1 MWFRDD
7 IRNILLGL
15 EIASAHPTAYFN
27 DSEMDAYR
35 AGFRAAII
43 ASAASFGI
51 LIAESDLRRL
61 TPLRVPKLVEGGGP
75 PAQR

>member
-15 EIASAHPTAYFN
+15 EIANRLPAAFYSDNET
-27 DSEMDAYR
+27 DAYR

-51 LIAESDLRRL
+51 LIAESDLVRL
-61 TPLRVPKLVEGGGP
+61 ASVRVPQLMEGSGP